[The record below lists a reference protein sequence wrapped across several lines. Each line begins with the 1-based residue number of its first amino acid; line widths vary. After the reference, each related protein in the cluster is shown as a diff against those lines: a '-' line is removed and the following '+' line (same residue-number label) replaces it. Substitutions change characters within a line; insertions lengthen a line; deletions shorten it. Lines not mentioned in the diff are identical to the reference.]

1 MISVKHNN
9 FVKQRYITIELVL
22 DDVVENF
29 QEEEN
34 QVVIRWSRK
43 QEPGGAECLQKVQ
56 QLGAC
61 NHGQCLQ
68 VRRNCRQ
75 KYFNN
80 Y

>member
-1 MISVKHNN
+1 MI
-9 FVKQRYITIELVL
+9 FTIKLVL
-22 DDVVENF
+22 DDVVEYF

-34 QVVIRWSRK
+34 QVVIRRSRK

-68 VRRNCRQ
+68 IRRNCKQ
-75 KYFNN
+75 NIKINWI
-80 Y
+80 